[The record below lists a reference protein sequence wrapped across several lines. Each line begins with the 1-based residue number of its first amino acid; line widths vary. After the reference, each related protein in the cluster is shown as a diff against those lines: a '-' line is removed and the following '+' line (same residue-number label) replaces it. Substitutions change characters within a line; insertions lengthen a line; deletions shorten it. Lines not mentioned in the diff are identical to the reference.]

1 MGRMKDLHI
10 TIHNGGDEAV
20 AAVERLSKG
29 WREQLEQAAS
39 EIESLQS
46 ENARLRGLCGLAPKQ
61 PVPELR
67 S

>member
-20 AAVERLSKG
+20 AAVARLSKD

-39 EIESLQS
+39 EIESLRS

-61 PVPELR
+61 PIPELR

>member
-20 AAVERLSKG
+20 AAVGRLSKG

-46 ENARLRGLCGLAPKQ
+46 ENTRLRAMCGLSAKQ
-61 PVPELR
+61 PIPEMM